1 MKTPLVIVL
10 VIVAGMLGFLTI
22 YSQQSGEVMQAQV
35 PTAAVEAQAPAVAG
49 GNGPAAPAETAA
61 PAAPAAPAPV
71 GK

>member
-22 YSQQSGEVMQAQV
+22 YSQQSGGVAQTQGSPV
-35 PTAAVEAQAPAVAG
+35 VNEGTAAAVAG
-49 GNGPAAPAETAA
+49 GHVAAA
-61 PAAPAAPAPV
+61 PAAAPETTPAAG